1 MIRPCMALSPL
12 LLVGLAVVVFVGFNI
27 GGSNVGV
34 AFGPAVGSRSVS
46 ATGAAAL
53 MTVSFFVGGWTVGR
67 GVVRTMGGRIV
78 PSEEFTLA
86 AGIVVL
92 FFIGLALFLA
102 NVVGV
107 PASTSMTGVGS
118 IAGLGLATNTL
129 NWTTMGEI
137 VSWWIVSP
145 VIAFWVSGVIGRY
158 FYPHLNRLFAV
169 KQTAGSLVA
178 LDRSRTPPRPTLGAN
193 TTVRELVGTSLV
205 VVVACYTAFSA
216 GTSNAA
222 NAIAPLVGAGAL
234 DIGPGIVLAGLA
246 VGLGAF
252 TIGRRTIDT
261 MGNDL
266 TDMPLLAALIVAV
279 VSSTL
284 VTLLSWFDVPVSVV
298 IISTMSIVGLG
309 WGRATRSV
317 TVADVR
323 EGESPNV
330 SVDALA
336 ADTDTQTVGGG
347 GTPPDPAAEPV
358 PIGDEIAGDEP
369 AALFKPGASARVIA
383 MQNLVPAVATLTSF
397 VLFRFV
403 LFA

>member
-1 MIRPCMALSPL
+1 MALSPL
-12 LLVGLAVVVFVGFNI
+12 LLVGLAVVV
-27 GGSNVGV
+27 
-34 AFGPAVGSRSVS
+34 
-46 ATGAAAL
+46 
-53 MTVSFFVGGWTVGR
+53 FVGGWTVGR

-86 AGIVVL
+86 AGIVAL

-193 TTVRELVGTSLV
+193 TTVRELVGTLLV

-330 SVDALA
+330 SVDALT
-336 ADTDTQTVGGG
+336 ADADTQTVGGG

-358 PIGDEIAGDEP
+358 PIGDEIADDEP

>member
-1 MIRPCMALSPL
+1 MALSPL

-34 AFGPAVGSRSVS
+34 AFGPAVGSKSVS

-78 PSEEFTLA
+78 PSSEFTLA

-169 KQTAGSLVA
+169 KQTEGSLLA

-193 TTVRELVGTSLV
+193 TTVRELVGTLLV

-222 NAIAPLVGAGAL
+222 NAIAPLVGAGVL

-284 VTLLSWFDVPVSVV
+284 VTLLSWFDIPVSVV

-323 EGESPNV
+323 EGEAPTV

-336 ADTDTQTVGGG
+336 ADVDTQTVGGG
-347 GTPPDPAAEPV
+347 GNPPDPEAEPT
-358 PIGDEIAGDEP
+358 PIGDEIGSDEP
-369 AALFKPGASARVIA
+369 TGLFKPGASARVIA

-397 VLFRFV
+397 LLFRFV
-403 LFA
+403 LFS

>member
-1 MIRPCMALSPL
+1 MALSVL
-12 LLVGLAVVVFVGFNI
+12 LLVGLGVVVFVGFNI

-34 AFGPAVGSRSVS
+34 AFGPAVGSKSIS
-46 ATGAAAL
+46 TTGAAAL
-53 MTVSFFVGGWTVGR
+53 MTVCFFLGGWTVGR

-78 PSEEFTLA
+78 PSSEFTFVA
-86 AGIVVL
+86 SIVVL

-137 VSWWIVSP
+137 VSWWVVSP

-169 KQTAGSLVA
+169 KQTAGSLLE
-178 LDRSRTPPRPTLGAN
+178 LDRSRTPPRPTLGVN
-193 TTVRELVGTSLV
+193 TTVRELVGTLLV

-222 NAIAPLVGAGAL
+222 NAIAPLVGAEAI
-234 DIGPGIVLAGLA
+234 DIGPGIILAGLA

-252 TIGRRTIDT
+252 TIGRRTMDT

-266 TDMPLLAALIVAV
+266 TEMPLLAALIVAM

-284 VTLLSWFDVPVSVV
+284 VTLLSWFDIPVSVV

-309 WGRATRSV
+309 WGRATRTV
-317 TVADVR
+317 TVTDVR
-323 EGESPNV
+323 QGESPAV
-330 SVDALA
+330 SVDAFA
-336 ADTDTQTVGGG
+336 TDADGQTVGGG
-347 GTPPDPAAEPV
+347 GSPPDPGTKPA
-358 PIGDEIAGDEP
+358 PIGDETADDES
-369 AALFKPGASARVIA
+369 AVDLFKPGASARVIA
-383 MQNLVPAVATLTSF
+383 MQNLVPAIATLTSF
-397 VLFRFV
+397 LLFRFV
-403 LFA
+403 VLS

>member
-1 MIRPCMALSPL
+1 MALSPL
-12 LLVGLAVVVFVGFNI
+12 LLLGLGVVVFVGFNI

-34 AFGPAVGSRSVS
+34 AFGPAVGSKSVS

-78 PSEEFTLA
+78 PSSEFTLVA
-86 AGIVVL
+86 SIVVL

-169 KQTAGSLVA
+169 KQTEGSLFD
-178 LDRSRTPPRPTLGAN
+178 LDRSRTLPRPTLGTN
-193 TTVRELVGTSLV
+193 TTVRELVGTLLV

-234 DIGPGIVLAGLA
+234 DIGPGIILAGLA

-252 TIGRRTIDT
+252 TIGRRTMDT

-266 TDMPLLAALIVAV
+266 TEMPLLAALIVAV

-284 VTLLSWFDVPVSVV
+284 VTMLSWFDIPVSVV

-309 WGRATRSV
+309 WGRATRTV
-317 TVADVR
+317 TVTDIR
-323 EGESPNV
+323 QGESPAV

-336 ADTDTQTVGGG
+336 TDADGQTVGGG
-347 GTPPDPAAEPV
+347 GTPPDPEAEPT
-358 PIGDEIAGDEP
+358 PIGDETIDDESTVD
-369 AALFKPGASARVIA
+369 LFKPGASARVIA

-397 VLFRFV
+397 LLFRFV
-403 LFA
+403 LLS